1 MNWRRA
7 DRQWPLFVLLAL
19 SVSCNTRAT
28 DNDPRLTLKQW
39 GLAYCIAEH
48 VEGRAAQGG
57 AAMGGYFQLG
67 SHEGEDAYRGVRQFF
82 DDWVAERPAI
92 PKTPGTDLSLMT
104 CINAY
109 ESAEFGRV
117 VREQDRF
124 LPPVAGS

>member
-1 MNWRRA
+1 MMR
-7 DRQWPLFVLLAL
+7 PVVLLFVLGLAAC
-19 SVSCNTRAT
+19 STHAADR
-28 DNDPRLTLKQW
+28 DPRLTLKQW

-48 VEGRAAQGG
+48 VEGGAGHGG

-67 SHEGEDAYRGVRQFF
+67 SHESEDAYANVRRFF
-82 DDWVAERPAI
+82 DDWVEKRPAV

-109 ESAEFGRV
+109 ESAEYASV

-124 LPPVAGS
+124 LPPSVE

>member
-1 MNWRRA
+1 MIRSVFFLLVFGLAACSLRA
-7 DRQWPLFVLLAL
+7 AD
-19 SVSCNTRAT
+19 S
-28 DNDPRLTLKQW
+28 DPRLTLKQW

-67 SHEGEDAYRGVRQFF
+67 SHESEDAYRNVRRFF
-82 DDWVAERPAI
+82 DEWVAQRPAV
-92 PKTPGTDLSLMT
+92 PKTAGTDLSLMT

-109 ESAEFGRV
+109 ESAEYGRV

-124 LPPVAGS
+124 LPD

>member
-1 MNWRRA
+1 MRS
-7 DRQWPLFVLLAL
+7 VLLLLVVGLTAC
-19 SVSCNTRAT
+19 STRAADT
-28 DNDPRLTLKQW
+28 EVDPRLTLKKW
-39 GLAYCIAEH
+39 GLAYCIAEN
-48 VEGRAAQGG
+48 VEGRTAQGG

-67 SHEGEDAYRGVRQFF
+67 RHESEDAYRNVRRFF

-109 ESAEFGRV
+109 ESTEYGRV

-124 LPPVAGS
+124 LPSAAGG